1 MNKILRTIAF
11 VFAASLY
18 SVSASAQST
27 TTSDD
32 AAGDQTYF
40 DFQVDQA
47 VKVRVNRAPSY
58 PEHLRIAHIDGQ
70 VLVQF
75 VVDERGVAEMN
86 TFKVIKTTNPDF
98 AEAVRRAISNT
109 AYSPAEI
116 RGRRVKQL
124 VQQPFIFNA
133 R

>member
-1 MNKILRTIAF
+1 MNRILRSIAF

-18 SVSASAQST
+18 SVAASAQST
-27 TTSDD
+27 SSTSPD
-32 AAGDQTYF
+32 ADQTYF

-47 VKVRVNRAPSY
+47 ARVRVNHPPIY
-58 PEHLRIAHIDGQ
+58 PEGLRSAHIDGQ

-75 VVDERGVAEMN
+75 VVDERGSAEMS
-86 TFKVIKTTNPDF
+86 TFKVVKTTNQEF

-116 RGRRVKQL
+116 RGKAVKQL
-124 VQQPFIFNA
+124 VQQPFVFNA

>member
-1 MNKILRTIAF
+1 MPRFILTIAVVLSALLF
-11 VFAASLY
+11 SVAAR
-18 SVSASAQST
+18 AQST
-27 TTSDD
+27 SSPTSEE
-32 AAGDQTYF
+32 GDQTYF

-47 VKVRVNRAPSY
+47 ARVRVPRAPAY
-58 PEHLRIAHIDGQ
+58 PENLRSAHIDGQ

-75 VVDERGVAEMN
+75 VVDERGTADMN
-86 TFKVIKTTNPDF
+86 TFKVIKTTNPEF
-98 AEAVRRAISNT
+98 VEAVRRAISNT

-124 VQQPFIFNA
+124 VQQPFTFNA

>member
-1 MNKILRTIAF
+1 MTRILRAIAF
-11 VFAASLY
+11 IFAVSLH
-18 SVSASAQST
+18 SVAASAQSSSSPT
-27 TTSDD
+27 DD
-32 AAGDQTYF
+32 AADQTYF

-47 VKVRVNRAPSY
+47 VKVRVSRAPAY
-58 PEHLRIAHIDGQ
+58 PEHLRAAHVDGQ

-75 VVDERGVAEMN
+75 VVDERGAADMN
-86 TFKVIKTTNPDF
+86 TFKVVRTTNPDF
-98 AEAVRRAISNT
+98 SEAVRRAISNT

-133 R
+133 P

>member
-1 MNKILRTIAF
+1 MPRF
-11 VFAASLY
+11 VRSLAVVLAALLY
-18 SVSASAQST
+18 SVMASAQST
-27 TTSDD
+27 STSTSED
-32 AAGDQTYF
+32 GDQTYF

-47 VKVRVNRAPSY
+47 AKVRVPRAPAY
-58 PEHLRIAHIDGQ
+58 PENLRAAHIDGQ

-75 VVDERGVAEMN
+75 VVDERGTADMN
-86 TFKVIKTTNPDF
+86 TFKVVKATSPEF
-98 AEAVRRAISNT
+98 AEAVRRAISST

-124 VQQPFIFNA
+124 VQQPFVFNA